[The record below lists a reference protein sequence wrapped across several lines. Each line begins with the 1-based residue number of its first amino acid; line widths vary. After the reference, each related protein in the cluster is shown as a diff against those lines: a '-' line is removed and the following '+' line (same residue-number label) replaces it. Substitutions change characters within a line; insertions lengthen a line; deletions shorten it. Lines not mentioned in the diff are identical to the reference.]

1 MRSVPNLRRHL
12 ACGLAALVV
21 LAAGCSGGKLTAEN
35 YAKVTN
41 GMSPAQAEAILGP
54 GTEQASSGVA
64 VPALPAGV
72 PSTAANATGI
82 GAPGTTVTTK
92 VMVWRKGG
100 KMITATFMNDQ
111 LIAKTSAG
119 L

>member
-1 MRSVPNLRRHL
+1 MKTSRLTL
-12 ACGLAALVV
+12 ASGMLALGV
-21 LAAGCSGGKLTAEN
+21 LTAACAGKMTSEN
-35 YAKVTN
+35 YAKINN
-41 GMSPAQAEAILGP
+41 GMTQAQVEAILGP

-64 VPALPAGV
+64 VPAMPAMPAGV
-72 PSTAANATGI
+72 PTPAAGATGI

-92 VMVWRKGG
+92 VLVWQKGG

-111 LIAKTSAG
+111 LVAKTQVG

>member
-1 MRSVPNLRRHL
+1 MRLVRNSRRGIL
-12 ACGLAALVV
+12 CGLVALIV
-21 LAAGCSGGKLTAEN
+21 LAAVCCSGKLTAEN
-35 YAKVTN
+35 YSKVTN
-41 GMSPAQAEAILGP
+41 GMTPAQAEAILGP

-72 PSTAANATGI
+72 PPTAANATGI

-92 VMVWRKGG
+92 VMVWRQGG

-111 LIAKTSAG
+111 LIAKTQVG